1 MSADVT
7 FTPEQV
13 LATPVGAL
21 AQQPAERLFRIKSA
35 ANDLLA
41 AGKALSDHIDQAID
55 FKWSE
60 RARNLRH
67 DAGKDTGVVHFDE
80 DEVRITAD
88 LPKKV
93 DWDQTRLADMTRRIA
108 ESGDDPRQ
116 YVEITYRVSETKF
129 NAWPETLKSAFEA
142 ARTVKTGKP
151 SYRLAL
157 MKEEVSK

>member
-13 LATPVGAL
+13 LDTPVGTL

-41 AGKALSDHIDQAID
+41 AGKTLSDHIDQAID

-60 RARNLRH
+60 RARNLRR
-67 DAGKDTGVVHFDE
+67 DAGKDTGIVHFEE
-80 DEVRITAD
+80 DDVRITAD

-157 MKEEVSK
+157 MKEWVSK

>member
-21 AQQPAERLFRIKSA
+21 AQQSAERLFRMKNA
-35 ANDLLA
+35 AADRLT

-93 DWDQTRLADMTRRIA
+93 DWDQARLADMTRRIA
-108 ESGDDPRQ
+108 ENGDDPRQ

>member
-7 FTPEQV
+7 FTHEQV

-35 ANDLLA
+35 ATDLLA

-157 MKEEVSK
+157 MKEQVSK

>member
-35 ANDLLA
+35 ATDMLA

-157 MKEEVSK
+157 VKEEVSK

>member
-1 MSADVT
+1 
-7 FTPEQV
+7 
-13 LATPVGAL
+13 
-21 AQQPAERLFRIKSA
+21 
-35 ANDLLA
+35 
-41 AGKALSDHIDQAID
+41 
-55 FKWSE
+55 
-60 RARNLRH
+60 
-67 DAGKDTGVVHFDE
+67 VHFD
-80 DEVRITAD
+80 DGDVRVTAD

-93 DWDQTRLADMTRRIA
+93 EWDQTRLADMTRRIA

-157 MKEEVSK
+157 MKE